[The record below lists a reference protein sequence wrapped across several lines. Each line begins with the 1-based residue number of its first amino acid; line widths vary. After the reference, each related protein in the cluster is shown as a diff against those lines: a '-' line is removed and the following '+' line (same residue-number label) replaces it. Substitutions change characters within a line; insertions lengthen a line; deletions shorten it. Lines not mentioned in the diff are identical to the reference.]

1 MLVVI
6 VALSFMCIF
15 CVQRVDAFVKRIGKI
30 SRAQN
35 KLGETRSRSNCFNLF
50 SEAKT
55 SHAKIRFALRLA
67 GRFA

>member
-15 CVQRVDAFVKRIGKI
+15 CVQREDAFVKRTGKI

-35 KLGETRSRSNCFNLF
+35 KLGETRSRLNCL
-50 SEAKT
+50 KL
-55 SHAKIRFALRLA
+55 IQR
-67 GRFA
+67 G

>member
-35 KLGETRSRSNCFNLF
+35 KLGETRSRSNCFKF
-50 SEAKT
+50 
-55 SHAKIRFALRLA
+55 I
-67 GRFA
+67 